1 MVKLVRDP
9 FTQLPKRPQI
19 SLLVLLSLVATLLQ
33 SNIPSHASTPIKI
46 GVIGV
51 QYSSNDDSLTKQQY
65 LPQDYSLALSVDGK
79 SISSIDSNGN
89 ANCVSAE
96 GNIYCWGY
104 GDYSQFAGNGYQLAS
119 PTEISKPDL
128 FGNKKF
134 TEVTVGSNT
143 ICGIAD
149 SRAYCWGYGYNGE
162 IGNGA
167 S

>member
-65 LPQDYSLALSVDGK
+65 LPQDYSLTLSVDGK
-79 SISSIDSNGN
+79 NLSNIDSNGN
-89 ANCVSAE
+89 ANCLVAE
-96 GNIYCWGY
+96 GNIYCWGD
-104 GDYSQFAGNGYQLAS
+104 GATN

-134 TEVTVGSNT
+134 TEISVGSST
-143 ICGIAD
+143 KCGIAD
-149 SRAYCWGYGYNGE
+149 SRA
-162 IGNGA
+162 
-167 S
+167 